1 MRILFD
7 ANVFTYQEEDNV
19 LSENLQELLNIL
31 SEAKAD
37 VAIHPSSLDERRK
50 EVMSFKIGTYP
61 FLETPPNPKGDIEY
75 MDMVRNNTENDNEIS
90 NIILYSAYKDATD
103 FLITE
108 NRGIHKKASKLG
120 LTDRIL
126 LIDEA
131 LQIFKNYLYVDA
143 TVAPPALKNEFVKN
157 LNYEDPI
164 FDSLKEE
171 YRPEFGSW
179 FKRISLKGRKSWVYY
194 RKDGSLGALLI
205 YKLED
210 EPINSNPPLP
220 KKKRLKI
227 ATLKVTHIGH
237 KIGELFIKMATDLAM
252 RNNIYE
258 IYLTHFTRPSDQL
271 IELITEYGF
280 DKVAVKDNGEEVYV
294 KKLVTDGDDVVGMS
308 PIEISKRFYP
318 SFYDGDEVK
327 KFIVPIRPEY
337 HNKLFTDFPG
347 QQPTLPEYSGEFI
360 IEGNTIKKA
369 YLSHSRIKK
378 MSPGDLILFYRS
390 GDLQAVTSIGIVEAV
405 YTGLRDRDQILKLT
419 GKRTV
424 FSREDI
430 DALAE
435 DPISIFL
442 FRHHLHLDKPL
453 TLKKLV
459 DANVLAAH
467 PQSVTKISD
476 ERYIKLKNL
485 GGINERL
492 TIH

>member
-1 MRILFD
+1 MRILLD
-7 ANVFTYQEEDNV
+7 ANVFTYQEEDHI
-19 LSENLQELLNIL
+19 LSENLQELLKIL
-31 SEAKAD
+31 REAKAD
-37 VAIHPSSLDERRK
+37 VVVYPSSLDERRK
-50 EVMSFKIGTYP
+50 DVMKSKIGTYP
-61 FLETPPNPKGDIEY
+61 FLETPPNPNGDIEY
-75 MDMVRNNTENDNEIS
+75 MDIVRNNTVNNNKIS
-90 NIILYSAYKDATD
+90 NIILYSVYKDAVD

-108 NRGIHKKASKLG
+108 DRSIHKKSIKLG
-120 LTDRIL
+120 LTDRVL

-131 LQIFKNYLYVDA
+131 LQIFKNYLYIGG
-143 TVAPPALKNEFVKN
+143 TVAPPSLKNEFVKN

-171 YRPEFGSW
+171 YPGFGSW
-179 FKRISLKGRKSWVYY
+179 FERISLVGRKSWVYY

-205 YKLED
+205 YKLEED
-210 EPINSNPPLP
+210 PIDSNPPLP

-237 KIGELFIKMATDLAM
+237 KIGELFIKMATDLSI

-280 DKVAVKDNGEEVYV
+280 DKVAVKENGEEVYV
-294 KKLVTDGDDVVGMS
+294 KKLVTDGDYVEGMS
-308 PIEISKRFYP
+308 PIEISKRFHP
-318 SFYDGDEVK
+318 SFYDGNKVK

-337 HNKLFTDFPG
+337 HSKLFTDFPG
-347 QQPTLPEYSGEFI
+347 RQPMLSEYSGEFI

-390 GDLQAVTSIGIVEAV
+390 GDLQAVTSIGVVEAV

-424 FSREDI
+424 FSRENI

-442 FRHHLHLDKPL
+442 FRHHLHLDK
-453 TLKKLV
+453 TLSLEKLV

-467 PQSVTKISD
+467 PQSVTEISD
-476 ERYIKLKNL
+476 EKYIKLKSI

>member
-1 MRILFD
+1 MRILLD
-7 ANVFTYQEEDNV
+7 ANVFTYQEADHV
-19 LSENLQELLNIL
+19 LSENLQELLKIL

-37 VAIHPSSLDERRK
+37 VVVHPSSLDERRK
-50 EVMSFKIGTYP
+50 EVMSSKIGMYP

-75 MDMVRNNTENDNEIS
+75 MDMVRNNTGSDDEIS
-90 NIILYSAYKDATD
+90 NIILYSLHKDAAD

-108 NRGIHKKASKLG
+108 DRGIHKKASKLG
-120 LTDRIL
+120 STDRVL

-131 LQIFKNYLYVDA
+131 LQIFKNLYIGG
-143 TVAPPALKNEFVKN
+143 TVVPPALKNEFVKN
-157 LNYEDPI
+157 LNYDDPI

-171 YRPEFGSW
+171 YHPEFGSW
-179 FKRISLKGRKSWVYY
+179 FKKISLEGRKSWVYY

-210 EPINSNPPLP
+210 EPIDSDPLLP

-237 KIGELFIKMATDLAM
+237 KIGELFIKMATDLSV

-294 KKLVTDGDDVVGMS
+294 KKLVTDGDDVAGMS

-318 SFYDGDEVK
+318 SFYDGNKVK

-337 HNKLFTDFPG
+337 HNKLFTDFPWR
-347 QQPTLPEYSGEFI
+347 QPMLSEYSGEFI

-378 MSPGDLILFYRS
+378 MSPEDLILFYRS
-390 GDLQAVTSIGIVEAV
+390 GDLQAVTSIGVVEAV

-430 DALAE
+430 NALAE

-453 TLKKLV
+453 TLEKLV
-459 DANVLAAH
+459 DSNVLAAH
-467 PQSVTKISD
+467 PQSATEISD
-476 ERYIKLKNL
+476 ERYIKLKNI